1 MNWHFMDINTLE
13 EKGTG
18 YKIHLLSGTWFHPG
32 KLKPEPPEGIDFPNQ
47 LKILRSGLSYIQ
59 GIGMGTEE
67 LDKNAS

>member
-1 MNWHFMDINTLE
+1 MNWGFININTLI
-13 EKGTG
+13 EKDTG

-32 KLKPEPPEGIDFPNQ
+32 KLKPEPPKGIDFSHQ

-59 GIGMGTEE
+59 AIGIGSQE